1 VGAPLKR
8 SVMPFRM
15 ILRVL
20 TFIIVL
26 TSSVLVQGV
35 SLPRFEDYPAAKDF
49 SGKPVATIIA
59 GKQARYYR
67 TRIRPGAK
75 DGPNF
80 SGHYTVV
87 TWGCGSGCLWFAAVD
102 ARTGRVYFNPKA
114 ANVSTVPYQDED
126 SLQYRIDSRLLVV
139 SGVVFGLRHEQSESK
154 FYFEWRNHRF
164 KLLKRFQV
172 KKYGP

>member
-1 VGAPLKR
+1 MPLL
-8 SVMPFRM
+8 M

-26 TSSVLVQGV
+26 TSSALAQGV
-35 SLPRFEDYPAAKDF
+35 SLPRFEDYPVAKDF
-49 SGKPVATIIA
+49 SGKPVAAVIA
-59 GKQARYYR
+59 GEQARYSR
-67 TRIRPGAK
+67 TRIRLGAK

-87 TWGCGSGCLWFAAVD
+87 TWGCGSGCLWVAVVD

-126 SLQYRIDSRLLVV
+126 SLQFRIDSRLLVV

-154 FYFEWRNHRF
+154 CYFEWRNHRF
-164 KLLKRFQV
+164 KLVKKTQI